1 MGVPSVEVDDGLLG
15 VGELISRLPCRIVL
29 AAPPD
34 KVFEAFAPAVEA
46 RVEYFLDFPFEIFVD
61 FDGGWGRCVAG
72 WEGVGVVGLEQ

>member
-15 VGELISRLPCRIVL
+15 VGELISRLPCRIVV
-29 AAPPD
+29 AAPLD

-46 RVEYFLDFPFEIFVD
+46 QVEYFLDFPFELVVD
-61 FDGGWGRCVAG
+61 FDGGWRRCVAG